1 MVALF
6 YMVLFQPKET
16 TLYASSFPSFYLS
29 TDVSIRKRRIYI
41 AKVLLYL
48 QNTPHLSLFFAVNMK
63 FLSTTPKN
71 VVSLAD
77 IKRNDMKN
85 NDWKDRL
92 NVVYSTNPDYQYEN
106 SEEEEA
112 ETLPKNQQKLRI
124 SMEKKG
130 RGGKTVTLVRGFIGT
145 EDDLKELGK
154 LLKTKCG
161 VGGSAKEGEII
172 IQGDFKQRIID
183 LLKAEGYT
191 QTK

>member
-1 MVALF
+1 MSYLW
-6 YMVLFQPKET
+6 L
-16 TLYASSFPSFYLS
+16 TLKQ
-29 TDVSIRKRRIYI
+29 I
-41 AKVLLYL
+41 
-48 QNTPHLSLFFAVNMK
+48 H
-63 FLSTTPKN
+63 
-71 VVSLAD
+71 
-77 IKRNDMKN
+77 MKN

-92 NVVYSTNPDYQYEN
+92 NVVYSTNPDYQYESIN
-106 SEEEEA
+106 EEEA
-112 ETLPKNQQKLRI
+112 ETLPKNQQKLRV

-161 VGGSAKEGEII
+161 VGGSAKDDEII